1 MGKKRQYKDDY
12 TGDVKS
18 IRQHHK
24 KFRVLVGALCVT
36 GIIAAGGAT
45 YVLMNPA
52 QTMTKEGIDEMDPN
66 EDFIV
71 ADDDVV
77 QADAFFEDFEDD
89 EQSYVQEEN
98 YDDVPLI
105 EEVDNKKKKPA
116 DAIPSEDEEETEDA
130 YDAYNADDA
139 VLAGGIAE
147 DMIIADQADTAEE
160 EDPAE
165 AVEAP
170 VEEVQSEAAE
180 ASVEEVQSEA
190 AETPVEEVQ
199 TEAVEAP
206 AEEVQSEAVEAPA
219 EEVQSEAVEA
229 PAEEMQ
235 SEAVE
240 EPAVAEI
247 VGASE
252 TEASETLTTEAL
264 VVETEQV
271 VLETEAVADETEEA
285 DSETEAVASETEEAQ
300 TEEVES
306 EDSETEEV
314 QDETE
319 AEPAEP
325 AESETQ
331 GSEIHEKS
339 KDEVY
344 VETEGEILDEK
355 WIDSVGLEIKTDD
368 GWDSAE
374 TAESGTIVVDADQ
387 TLRFRVI
394 YTVQPETLSPDMRTL
409 IYQIPKEVTSVDE
422 SYGEIVDADERVIAN
437 YAIDNTGV
445 IRVTFTEEIA
455 ELNAEGTKVTC
466 KIEFRTQAS
475 NLAE

>member
-24 KFRVLVGALCVT
+24 KIRALVSALCVT

-105 EEVDNKKKKPA
+105 EEVNDKEKKPA
-116 DAIPSEDEEETEDA
+116 DAIPAEDEEETEDA
-130 YDAYNADDA
+130 HDADDA

-160 EDPAE
+160 VQTE

-170 VEEVQSEAAE
+170 A
-180 ASVEEVQSEA
+180 
-190 AETPVEEVQ
+190 EEVQ

-206 AEEVQSEAVEAPA
+206 AEEVQTEAAEAPAEEVQTEAVEAPA
-219 EEVQSEAVEA
+219 EEVQIEATEEA
-229 PAEEMQ
+229 A
-235 SEAVE
+235 A
-240 EPAVAEI
+240 AEI

-252 TEASETLTTEAL
+252 TEASETLSTEVPA
-264 VVETEQV
+264 VETE
-271 VLETEAVADETEEA
+271 ETEAV
-285 DSETEAVASETEEAQ
+285 ETEAV
-300 TEEVES
+300 
-306 EDSETEEV
+306 
-314 QDETE
+314 ETE
-319 AEPAEP
+319 APETEAARDEAETEPL
-325 AESETQ
+325 ESETQ
-331 GSEIHEKS
+331 GSEIREKS
-339 KDEVY
+339 KDDVY
-344 VETEGEILDEK
+344 VETEGEKLDEK
-355 WIDSVGLEIKTDD
+355 WIDSVGLEIKTED
-368 GWDSAE
+368 GWNSAE
-374 TAESGTIVVDADQ
+374 TAENGTIVVDADQ
-387 TLRFRVI
+387 TLRFRVT
-394 YTVQPETLSPDMRTL
+394 YTVQPETLSQEMRTL
-409 IYQIPKEVTSVDE
+409 IYQIPKEVTRVDE
-422 SYGEIVDADERVIAN
+422 SYGEIVDADERVIAD

-445 IRVTFTEEIA
+445 ICVTFTEEIA
-455 ELNAEGTKVTC
+455 ELNAEGTKITC
-466 KIEFRTQAS
+466 KIEFKTQAS
-475 NLAE
+475 NLVQ

>member
-24 KFRVLVGALCVT
+24 KFRALVSALCVT

-105 EEVDNKKKKPA
+105 EEVNDKEKKPA
-116 DAIPSEDEEETEDA
+116 DAIPAEDEEETEDA
-130 YDAYNADDA
+130 QDAEDA

-147 DMIIADQADTAEE
+147 DMIIADQADA
-160 EDPAE
+160 
-165 AVEAP
+165 
-170 VEEVQSEAAE
+170 
-180 ASVEEVQSEA
+180 
-190 AETPVEEVQ
+190 VEEVQ

-206 AEEVQSEAVEAPA
+206 AEEVQTEAVEAPA
-219 EEVQSEAVEA
+219 EEVQTEAVEA
-229 PAEEMQ
+229 PAEEVQ
-235 SEAVE
+235 TEAVE
-240 EPAVAEI
+240 APAEEVQTEATEEAAAAEI

-252 TEASETLTTEAL
+252 TEASETLSTEVPA
-264 VVETEQV
+264 VETE
-271 VLETEAVADETEEA
+271 ETEAV
-285 DSETEAVASETEEAQ
+285 ETEAV
-300 TEEVES
+300 
-306 EDSETEEV
+306 
-314 QDETE
+314 ETE
-319 AEPAEP
+319 APETEAVRDEAETEPL
-325 AESETQ
+325 ESETQ
-331 GSEIHEKS
+331 GSEIREKS
-339 KDEVY
+339 KDDVY
-344 VETEGEILDEK
+344 VETEGEKLDEK
-355 WIDSVGLEIKTDD
+355 WIDSVGLEIKTED

-387 TLRFRVI
+387 TLRFRVT
-394 YTVQPETLSPDMRTL
+394 YTVQPETLSQEMRTL
-409 IYQIPKEVTSVDE
+409 IYQIPKEVTRVDE

-455 ELNAEGTKVTC
+455 ELNAEGTKITC
-466 KIEFRTQAS
+466 KIEFKTRAS
-475 NLAE
+475 NLVQ

>member
-24 KFRVLVGALCVT
+24 KLRALVSALCVT

-71 ADDDVV
+71 SDDDVV
-77 QADAFFEDFEDD
+77 QADAFFEDFEGD

-105 EEVDNKKKKPA
+105 EEVNDKEKKPA
-116 DAIPSEDEEETEDA
+116 DAIPAEDEDETEDA
-130 YDAYNADDA
+130 HDADDA

-147 DMIIADQADTAEE
+147 DMIVADQADTA
-160 EDPAE
+160 
-165 AVEAP
+165 
-170 VEEVQSEAAE
+170 
-180 ASVEEVQSEA
+180 
-190 AETPVEEVQ
+190 EEVQ

-206 AEEVQSEAVEAPA
+206 AEEVQTEAVEAPA
-219 EEVQSEAVEA
+219 EEVQTEAVEA
-229 PAEEMQ
+229 PAEEVQ
-235 SEAVE
+235 TEAAEAPAEEVQTEAVE
-240 EPAVAEI
+240 APAEEVQTEAVEAPAEEVQTEATEEAAAAEI

-252 TEASETLTTEAL
+252 TEASETLM
-264 VVETEQV
+264 
-271 VLETEAVADETEEA
+271 TEAVAVETEEA
-285 DSETEAVASETEEAQ
+285 VPETEAAAAETEGTVAETEVMASETEEAAE
-300 TEEVES
+300 TEAVETES
-306 EDSETEEV
+306 VETEAPETEEAP
-314 QDETE
+314 DEAETE
-319 AEPAEP
+319 AL
-325 AESETQ
+325 ESETQ
-331 GSEIHEKS
+331 GSEIREKS
-339 KDEVY
+339 KDDVY
-344 VETEGEILDEK
+344 VETEGEKLDEK
-355 WIDSVGLEIKTDD
+355 WIDSVGLEIKTED

-387 TLRFRVI
+387 TLRFRVT
-394 YTVQPETLSPDMRTL
+394 YTVQPETLSQEMRTL

-455 ELNAEGTKVTC
+455 ELNAEGTKITC
-466 KIEFRTQAS
+466 KIEFKTQAS
-475 NLAE
+475 NLVQ